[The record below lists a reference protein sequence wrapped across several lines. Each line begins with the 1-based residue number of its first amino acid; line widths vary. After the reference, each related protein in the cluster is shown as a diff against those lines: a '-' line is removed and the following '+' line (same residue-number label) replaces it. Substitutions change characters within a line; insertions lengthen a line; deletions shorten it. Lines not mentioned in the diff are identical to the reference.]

1 LALLKILFRTV
12 VLTHLAS
19 AVLLYGAGAHA
30 QGYEVLIWPAS
41 KPVPALS
48 GTDLQGKSWRLGD
61 LRGKAVLIN
70 FWASW
75 CEPCRAELPSLDT
88 LAQFYGP
95 EKLVVLAVNFKESP
109 SVAQRHV
116 QRANIGLPIL
126 IDTSGQIARVWGATV
141 FPTTVLVAADG
152 RVRSVVRGE
161 LDWSSLQAGKLV
173 TALLSVGNQHIK
185 QIEQ

>member
-1 LALLKILFRTV
+1 MNWFRTLF
-12 VLTHLAS
+12 LTYFAS
-19 AVLLYGAGAHA
+19 TALWSGPAAQA
-30 QGYEVLIWPAS
+30 QGYEVLPWPTH

-48 GTDLQGKSWRLGD
+48 GTDLQGKTWHLGE
-61 LRGKAVLIN
+61 LRGKSVLIN

-75 CEPCRAELPSLDT
+75 CEPCRAEMPSLEA

-109 SVAQRHV
+109 AVVLRHV

-126 IDTSGQIARVWGATV
+126 LDASGQIARAWGATV

-152 RVRSVVRGE
+152 RVRGMVRGE

-173 TALLSVGNQHIK
+173 APLMPVAAPPAQ
-185 QIEQ
+185 QAEQR